1 MKNNIKYLFL
11 IFLIMFICNLNVSA
25 SDITDY
31 CYYNFTGLAPS
42 GGGAA
47 QDAIFEVDIYDEGVS
62 ARGKGLGDFADIMHE
77 DLVINWGEE
86 KNSFDS
92 KKYYD
97 SMGKSCPPYAIFYI
111 IKVQSGD
118 DSDNIFLSDY
128 DHIAGDQN
136 EAFFTGN
143 RHTEFIM
150 KLIDTNKDTTVKE
163 TCNYRDFDIS
173 YNDDNEV
180 IKIETKNEKIFN
192 SSIEMSFSSSTVDLC
207 QPIKSCEN
215 KILFSNL
222 SESRFSDKHRFLF
235 YSDTTTWSVVGDCV
249 TLEPLSNKSTTTTCI
264 RYSLFMN
271 GNENE
276 NIDGLKDYWT
286 RYKECLDNNNAA
298 CAVEEISNY
307 NNKKDILKSWCNTIL
322 SNNDYDNSC
331 VQRCLD
337 LNTELLYLEGTTD
350 PNNTGDTCGLSK
362 RLVSWIL
369 NIVKWA
375 KYIIPAILVILGI
388 IDFIRAIASDKD
400 DEMKK
405 AQGRFIKR
413 LIAAALIF
421 IVPFIL
427 EFVLD
432 KMGFEVSSCGIIR
445 ELD

>member
-25 SDITDY
+25 SEITDY

-42 GGGAA
+42 GDAA
-47 QDAIFEVDIYDEGVS
+47 QDAIFEVDIYDGGVY

-77 DLVINWGEE
+77 DPVINWGEE
-86 KNSFDS
+86 TNSFDS

-97 SMGKSCPPYAIFYI
+97 SMGKSCPPYAIFYSI
-111 IKVQSGD
+111 GLPINDK
-118 DSDNIFLSDY
+118 IFLSDY
-128 DHIAGDQN
+128 DRIAGDQN
-136 EAFFTGN
+136 EAFFTGAN
-143 RHTEFIM
+143 KYGVFLM
-150 KLIDTNKDTTVKE
+150 KLIDISKDTSVKE
-163 TCNYRDFDIS
+163 TCDYRDFTIS
-173 YNDDNEV
+173 YNDNNEV
-180 IKIETKNEKIFN
+180 IKIESKNDQIFY
-192 SSIEMSFSSSTVDLC
+192 SSLEMSLSSETVDLC
-207 QPIKSCEN
+207 QPIKSCEYYQKWYIN
-215 KILFSNL
+215 PLGDQDEFAS
-222 SESRFSDKHRFLF
+222 KHKFLF
-235 YSDTTTWSVVGDCV
+235 YSDTTTWSIVGDCA

-331 VQRCLD
+331 VQRCLE
-337 LNTELLYLEGTTD
+337 LNNELLSLEGTTD

-369 NIVKWA
+369 NIIKWV

-388 IDFIRAIASDKD
+388 IDFIRAVASDKD